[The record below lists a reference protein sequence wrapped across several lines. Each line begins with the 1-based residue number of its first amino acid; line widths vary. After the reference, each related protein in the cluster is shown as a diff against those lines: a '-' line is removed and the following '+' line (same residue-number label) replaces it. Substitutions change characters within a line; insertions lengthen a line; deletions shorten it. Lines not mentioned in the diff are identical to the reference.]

1 MSSDAATLDYRY
13 LPQAIAP
20 LGKRTRPR
28 PQVKLTGSSNTTTSQ
43 LGGFES
49 HFEKLKALAINQALW
64 VDEQHP
70 PSQDALAWARY
81 ILQNL
86 QEIGVQP
93 TKVVAS
99 AEGGA
104 AICFVDRNK
113 YADLECLNSGV
124 ILGVISNKQ
133 DRPVVWEIEPDAR
146 SITHAIERIREFIYE
161 SNSNAI
167 NSRQSTGR

>member
-1 MSSDAATLDYRY
+1 MDSKRLYRFDIQLCPQGLGTKIMSADAATLDYRY
-13 LPQAIAP
+13 LPQVIAP

-81 ILQNL
+81 ILQN
-86 QEIGVQP
+86 
-93 TKVVAS
+93 
-99 AEGGA
+99 
-104 AICFVDRNK
+104 
-113 YADLECLNSGV
+113 
-124 ILGVISNKQ
+124 
-133 DRPVVWEIEPDAR
+133 
-146 SITHAIERIREFIYE
+146 
-161 SNSNAI
+161 
-167 NSRQSTGR
+167 